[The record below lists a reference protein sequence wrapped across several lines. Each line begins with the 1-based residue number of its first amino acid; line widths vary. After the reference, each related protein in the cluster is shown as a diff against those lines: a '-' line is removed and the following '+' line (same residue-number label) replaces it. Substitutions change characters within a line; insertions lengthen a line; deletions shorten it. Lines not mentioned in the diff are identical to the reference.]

1 MYKTV
6 KPTTFTLPH
15 LILEDLETMSQE
27 LGKKKSAIILE
38 ALEMYMDYKDLQLAK
53 KRVQESEGRISADEF
68 FKELGV

>member
-27 LGKKKSAIILE
+27 LGKKKNAISLE
-38 ALEMYMDYKDLQLAK
+38 ALEMYMDYQDLQLAK
-53 KRVQESEGRISADEF
+53 KRIQESEGRLGADEF
-68 FKELGV
+68 FKEIDV